1 MSELAGRIGT
11 KHVAVADTPAR
22 RVRRFLLQPAALGLL
37 LALLA
42 AALLGRWFVN
52 QAVQDVA
59 TQTQGRIAIVESSAL
74 AETVAALVAANPE
87 DTAPLQ
93 AAMLDWTQRS
103 PGDDT
108 VIVLRNSGARVLAS
122 TRPTDLQGELP
133 RRLGKDEKWL
143 FDLGKELRA
152 AADTNAAEGV
162 FRKPQ
167 IDVAQPAPGR
177 IRVTVP
183 YLAEGA
189 IAGIVQHDSPL
200 PAVAPVSKSLPWA
213 LLVLLPLA
221 AFWLIALGI
230 TRGAVEPRT
239 RPQRWLAAAAAFA
252 LFALA
257 VGAMAPRATGA
268 VEAAA
273 QAGSTQVAQAYQ
285 ELRARVAAAG
295 APVAAAVPGVA
306 NPWDVDVFQR
316 PRNLL
321 AADGSP
327 DAKAT
332 AASAARMAEPVR
344 RALWGNFALGA
355 VLIAFF
361 ALGVARKVRETLSEY
376 RYAYLYVTPA
386 MVGMLVLV
394 FFPFAYGITLSFTGQ
409 TIFNT
414 NQPLTELFVGLQNY
428 RDILG
433 DFDVVRHTAEGWSIN
448 YQNFYW
454 TLFITICWT
463 VSNVAVGVTLGMI
476 LALALNTPGL
486 KGKAIYRVL
495 LILPWAIPNYITA
508 LIWKALFHQQFGAI
522 NQAIQMFGGEPVAWF
537 DGVFSS
543 FMTGLATNGWLSFP
557 FMMVVILGGLQ
568 SISADMYEAATVEGA
583 TRRQQFWS
591 ITLPLLKPTLVPAV
605 ILSVVWT
612 FNMFNV
618 IYLVSGGEPAGAN
631 EILITKAYKIAFE
644 EYRYAYSAAYST
656 VIFLILLV
664 YGVFQTRMTRAT
676 EAVNA

>member
-1 MSELAGRIGT
+1 VSEIAGNIRAAR
-11 KHVAVADTPAR
+11 HEAADTPAR
-22 RVRRFLLQPAALGLL
+22 RARRFLLQPAALGLL

-42 AALLGRWFVN
+42 AVLLGRWFAG
-52 QAVQDVA
+52 QSRDELAA
-59 TQTQGRIAIVESSAL
+59 QTQGRMAILEASAL
-74 AETVAALVAANPE
+74 AEAVAGIVAANPD

-93 AAMLDWTQRS
+93 AAMADWVARS
-103 PGDDT
+103 PGDDH
-108 VIVLRNSGARVLAS
+108 VLVLRLSGARLLAS
-122 TRPTDLQGELP
+122 TRATDLQGELP
-133 RRLGKDEKWL
+133 RRLSREEKWL
-143 FDLGKELRA
+143 FDLGQELRA
-152 AADTNAAEGV
+152 AIDTNTSEGV

-167 IDVAQPAPGR
+167 IDVARPAQGR
-177 IRVTVP
+177 IRVTLP
-183 YLAEGA
+183 YLVDGA
-189 IAGIVQHDSPL
+189 VAGIVLHERPL
-200 PAVAPVSKSLPWA
+200 PEVTLAPQPTPWA
-213 LLVLLPLA
+213 LAVVLPVA
-221 AFWLIALGI
+221 AFWLIALLLQRGVAPT
-230 TRGAVEPRT
+230 TRT
-239 RPQRWLAAAAAFA
+239 QRWIAFA
-252 LFALA
+252 VALA
-257 VGAMAPRATGA
+257 LFVGTWWLYSSRAIDSLGA
-268 VEAAA
+268 TVT
-273 QAGSTQVAQAYQ
+273 AGNQEVAQTYQ
-285 ELRARVAAAG
+285 DLRARVLGAG
-295 APVAAAVPGVA
+295 RPA
-306 NPWDVDVFQR
+306 NPWDVDIFQR

-321 AADGSP
+321 RADGTVNPETS
-327 DAKAT
+327 
-332 AASAARMAEPVR
+332 SAVIERMRRPLD
-344 RALWGNFALGA
+344 RALSGNLVLGIA
-355 VLIAFF
+355 ILAFF
-361 ALGVARKVRETLSEY
+361 ALGAAHKLRETISEY

-428 RDILG
+428 ADILG
-433 DFDVVRHTAEGWSIN
+433 DFDIAKQTATGWAIN

-463 VSNVAVGVTLGMI
+463 VSNVAVGVVLGMI

-508 LIWKALFHQQFGAI
+508 LIWKALFHQQFGAV
-522 NQAIQMFGGEPVAWF
+522 NQAIKMFGGQPVAWF

-568 SISADMYEAATVEGA
+568 SISQDMYEAATVEGA
-583 TRRQQFWS
+583 TRSQQFWR

-664 YGVFQTRMTRAT
+664 YGVFQTKMTRAT
-676 EAVNA
+676 EAVNV